1 MSINGVSGMISL
13 FEMPPRGQV
22 EIGTGGAGGR
32 ARRSAGGPGLFARA
46 ASALRGFAGRLAL
59 ARREAVLLRDLA
71 RLSDRDLAD
80 IGISR
85 GELPRIF
92 KGR

>member
-22 EIGTGGAGGR
+22 DIRTGGAGGR
-32 ARRSAGGPGLFARA
+32 AGRGVGGPGLFARA
-46 ASALRGFAGRLAL
+46 ACALRGFTGRVAL
-59 ARREAVLLRDLA
+59 ARREAALLRDLS

-80 IGISR
+80 LGIAR

-92 KGR
+92 AGH